1 MYIMYFSDIFTDQQL
16 FIVFEFADGG
26 KDVESAKVNYLHMYS
41 FKNRRTTVNMYM
53 NTICLTSSNNT
64 QKHDKTFMW

>member
-1 MYIMYFSDIFTDQQL
+1 
-16 FIVFEFADGG
+16 
-26 KDVESAKVNYLHMYS
+26 
-41 FKNRRTTVNMYM
+41 VNMYM